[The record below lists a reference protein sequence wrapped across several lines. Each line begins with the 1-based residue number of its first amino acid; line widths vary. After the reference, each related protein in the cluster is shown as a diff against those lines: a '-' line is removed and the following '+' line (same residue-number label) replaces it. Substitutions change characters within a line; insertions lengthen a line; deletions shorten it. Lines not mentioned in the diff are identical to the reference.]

1 LQPYFRFAETELLRL
16 SGAFSVRTAGGPT
29 AATIEESAD
38 NFSVV
43 HVLIGEIFRF
53 PFGISTSMSLIKKD

>member
-1 LQPYFRFAETELLRL
+1 LLRL